1 MQTGADADGR
11 PRRIGMKPGG
21 AIGLRTAL
29 RLINV
34 AAFLFSSMG
43 AFFYL
48 LPVYLHQMGSSP
60 AQIGLVA
67 GLMRVSS
74 LVARPVAGRLLD
86 RFGRRPVIGVG
97 TGVSI
102 LAILSLFLFPQFG
115 GFFLFMRILQG
126 FGTSLVDSGLGAVVA
141 DLSPPTARAQ
151 VFAMYTVWLTLPG
164 GIMPAVGEAIA
175 RHVGFL
181 PLFGAAA
188 FAMVAFFLVF
198 RRLPETMRSSQ
209 EGSSSG
215 WGLSGM
221 APPALL
227 GVVLVGLV
235 FGVSSVFVPVAPIAA
250 KAGRVGLFFFA
261 YFIGLIGVR
270 LGGGLGLTW
279 LSRPAVLPPAYGL
292 MTLGL
297 AILPFGDSAWLLFLV
312 GLCCGAGHGS
322 IVPVMYALLLSG
334 VARERRG
341 WVVSL
346 QAAAFDT
353 GAVLG
358 TMGLGLVA
366 EWTGYRGVFAVAAA
380 AVAGGAVAAH
390 LWGRRQRSR

>member
-1 MQTGADADGR
+1 
-11 PRRIGMKPGG
+11 MKPGG
-21 AIGLRTAL
+21 AIGLRTGL

-74 LVARPVAGRLLD
+74 LAARPVAGRLLD
-86 RFGRRPVIGVG
+86 RFGRRPVISVG
-97 TGVSI
+97 TGLNI
-102 LAILSLFLFPQFG
+102 LAILSLFLFPQFDG
-115 GFFLFMRILQG
+115 IFLCMRIVQG

-164 GIMPAVGEAIA
+164 AIMPAVGEAIA

-188 FAMVAFFLVF
+188 LAMVAFFLVF

-209 EGSSSG
+209 EVSSSG

-261 YFIGLIGVR
+261 YFVGLIGVR

-279 LSRPAVLPPAYGL
+279 LSRPVVLPPAYAL
-292 MTLGL
+292 LILGL
-297 AILPFGDSAWLLFLV
+297 AILPLGDSAWLLFLV

-322 IVPVMYALLLSG
+322 IIPVMYALLLSG

-353 GAVLG
+353 GVVLG

-366 EWTGYRGVFAVAAA
+366 EWTGYSGVFVVAAA
-380 AVAGGAVAAH
+380 AVAAGAVAAH
-390 LWGRRQRSR
+390 FWGRRQRSR